1 MLPECQWHRLKEGGF
16 RMELFMKIS
25 NAFEEINHLASR
37 RNAIELIYKQT
48 LKSFI
53 NKDNWTTRK
62 FYLTKYKSSNKLGVA
77 VGVNVRNII
86 VSNRDSNQVLLMLDL
101 VKAEL
106 RVTTFSLFISHDNEQ
121 YRYDGLA
128 VLDIKNLIEAYRVYQ
143 RLFIAV

>member
-25 NAFEEINHLASR
+25 NAFEEISHLASR

-48 LKSFI
+48 LKSFV

-77 VGVNVRNII
+77 VGINVRNII
-86 VSNRDSNQVLLMLDL
+86 VSNRDS
-101 VKAEL
+101 
-106 RVTTFSLFISHDNEQ
+106 S
-121 YRYDGLA
+121 
-128 VLDIKNLIEAYRVYQ
+128 
-143 RLFIAV
+143 